1 MSFSQEVKRELC
13 AVPVEQTCDALSEC
27 YGILLFANL
36 FRQNGIR
43 IITGNTDLAE
53 RAARLF
59 LCAFDLQVLP
69 RRGAREERYVF
80 EITKKSQIHRIFD
93 AFGLDPYASG
103 VRMNRAIL
111 EEDCCK
117 AAFLRGAFLSGG
129 SVAAPES
136 RYHLEFVTPHYVF
149 STEMTAFLMD
159 AEFQPKVTR
168 RQSKYVLYFKSSEA
182 IEDFL
187 IQTGAPVSALAVMQ
201 AKVVKDVRNQINR
214 HVNCET
220 ANISKTVDAAMAQV
234 RAIRTLQADG
244 RLYLQPRV
252 IQEAAQLRMANPES
266 SLSVLAASLDPQVS
280 RATLSYRLK
289 KLVALAKEGEE
300 LRGE

>member
-1 MSFSQEVKRELC
+1 M
-13 AVPVEQTCDALSEC
+13 PIEQSCDALGEC

-43 IITGNTDLAE
+43 VITENDDIAGRIALLFQ
-53 RAARLF
+53 RAF
-59 LCAFDLQVLP
+59 GLQIEP
-69 RRGAREERYVF
+69 RRGAREGRYVF
-80 EITKKSQIHRIFD
+80 EITKKVQIQKIFN
-93 AFGLDPYASG
+93 AFGLDPNSSG
-103 VRMNRAIL
+103 VRLNRAIL

-129 SVAAPES
+129 SVASPES

-149 STEMTAFLMD
+149 STEMIAFLMD

-187 IQTGAPVSALAVMQ
+187 IGTGAPVSALAVMQ

-220 ANISKTVDAAMAQV
+220 ANISKTVDAAAAQM
-234 RAIRTLQADG
+234 RAIRLLQKDG
-244 RLYLQPRV
+244 RLQLQPRV
-252 IQEAAQLRMANPES
+252 MQEAAQIRIAYPDS
-266 SLSVLAASLDPQVS
+266 SLSVLAASLDPPVS

-289 KLVALAKEGEE
+289 KLVELAEKSGES
-300 LRGE
+300 

>member
-13 AVPVEQTCDALSEC
+13 AVPVERDCDALGEC
-27 YGILLFANL
+27 YGVLLFANL

-43 IITGNTDLAE
+43 IITGNDDIAGRVELLFR
-53 RAARLF
+53 RAF
-59 LCAFDLQVLP
+59 GLQIKP
-69 RRGAREERYVF
+69 RRGAREGRYVF
-80 EITKKSQIHRIFD
+80 EITKKQQINKIFN
-93 AFGLDPYASG
+93 AFGLDPNSSG
-103 VRMNRAIL
+103 VRLNRAIL

-187 IQTGAPVSALAVMQ
+187 IATGAPVCALSVMQ

-220 ANISKTVDAAMAQV
+220 ANISKTVDAAAAQI
-234 RAIRTLQADG
+234 RAIRLLQDDG
-244 RLYLQPRV
+244 RLQLLPRV
-252 IQEAAQLRMANPES
+252 VQEAARLRIEYPES
-266 SLSVLAASLDPQVS
+266 SLSVLAASLDPPVS

-289 KLVALAKEGEE
+289 KLVELASDME
-300 LRGE
+300 RQ

>member
-13 AVPVEQTCDALSEC
+13 AVDILEDCDALGEC

-36 FRQNGIR
+36 FRQNGVR
-43 IITGNTDLAE
+43 VITGNEDLARRVE
-53 RAARLF
+53 MLF
-59 LCAFDLQVLP
+59 LRAFGLRVEP
-69 RRGAREERYVF
+69 RRGSKEGRYVF
-80 EITKKSQIHRIFD
+80 EITKKQELSKIFN
-93 AFGLDPYASG
+93 AFGLDPNASG
-103 VRMNRAIL
+103 VRLNRAIL

-129 SVAAPES
+129 SVADPES

-159 AEFQPKVTR
+159 AEFQPRITR

-187 IQTGAPVSALAVMQ
+187 VQTGAPMSALAVMQ

-220 ANISKTVDAAMAQV
+220 ANITKTVDAAAAQI
-234 RAIRTLQADG
+234 RAIHILEEDG
-244 RLYLQPRV
+244 RLALQPKV
-252 IQEAAQLRMANPES
+252 VQEAARARLASPEA
-266 SLSVLAASLDPQVS
+266 SLATLAAALDPPVS

-289 KLVALAKEGEE
+289 KLVELAEDKP
-300 LRGE
+300 

>member
-1 MSFSQEVKRELC
+1 MSFSQDVKRELC
-13 AVPVEQTCDALSEC
+13 AVPVERDCDALGEC

-43 IITGNTDLAE
+43 IITGNKDIVGRVKL
-53 RAARLF
+53 LF
-59 LCAFDLQVLP
+59 FRAFDLQIEP
-69 RRGAREERYVF
+69 RRGAREGRYVF
-80 EITKKSQIHRIFD
+80 ELTKKSQIRRVFN
-93 AFGLDPYASG
+93 AFGLDPNSSG

-129 SVAAPES
+129 SVASPES
-136 RYHLEFVTPHYVF
+136 RYHLELVTPHYVF

-159 AEFQPKVTR
+159 EDYQPKVAR

-187 IQTGAPVSALAVMQ
+187 VQTGAPVSALAVMQ

-220 ANISKTVDAAMAQV
+220 ANISKTVDAAAAQL
-234 RAIRTLQADG
+234 RAIRMLQADG
-244 RLYLQPRV
+244 RLQLQPRAV
-252 IQEAAQLRMANPES
+252 QEAARIRMEFPES
-266 SLSVLAASLDPQVS
+266 SLSVLAASLDPPVS

-289 KLVALAKEGEE
+289 KLVALAEEREG
-300 LRGE
+300 L

>member
-1 MSFSQEVKRELC
+1 MSFSQEVKKELC
-13 AVPVEQTCDALSEC
+13 AVPIEQSCDALGEC

-43 IITGNTDLAE
+43 VITENDDIAGRIALLFQ
-53 RAARLF
+53 RAF
-59 LCAFDLQVLP
+59 GLQIEP
-69 RRGAREERYVF
+69 RRGAREGRYVF
-80 EITKKSQIHRIFD
+80 EITKKVQIQKIFN
-93 AFGLDPYASG
+93 AFGLDPNSSG
-103 VRMNRAIL
+103 VRLNRAIL

-129 SVAAPES
+129 SVASPES

-149 STEMTAFLMD
+149 STEMIAFLMD

-187 IQTGAPVSALAVMQ
+187 IGTGAPVSALAVMQ

-220 ANISKTVDAAMAQV
+220 ANISKTVDAAAAQM
-234 RAIRTLQADG
+234 RAIRLLQKDG
-244 RLYLQPRV
+244 RLQLQPRV
-252 IQEAAQLRMANPES
+252 MQEAAQIRIAYPDS
-266 SLSVLAASLDPQVS
+266 SLSVLAASLDPPVS

-289 KLVALAKEGEE
+289 KLVELAEKSGES
-300 LRGE
+300 

>member
-13 AVPVEQTCDALSEC
+13 AVEIEQDCDALGEC

-36 FRQNGIR
+36 FRQNGVR
-43 IITGNTDLAE
+43 VITGNEEFARRVEHLFF
-53 RAARLF
+53 RAF
-59 LCAFDLQVLP
+59 GLQVEA
-69 RRGAREERYVF
+69 RRGAKEGRYVI
-80 EITKKSQIHRIFD
+80 EVTKKQQLSKIFN
-93 AFGLDPYASG
+93 AFGLDPNASG
-103 VRMNRAIL
+103 VRLNRAIL

-129 SVAAPES
+129 SVADPES

-159 AEFQPKVTR
+159 AEFQPRITH

-187 IQTGAPVSALAVMQ
+187 VQTGAPVSALAVMQ

-220 ANISKTVDAAMAQV
+220 ANITKTVDAAAAQI
-234 RAIRTLQADG
+234 RAIHILEEDG
-244 RLYLQPRV
+244 RLVLQPKV
-252 IQEAAQLRMANPES
+252 VQEAARARLANPEA
-266 SLSVLAASLDPQVS
+266 SLSTLAASLDPPVS

-289 KLVALAKEGEE
+289 KLVDLAEE
-300 LRGE
+300 KS

>member
-1 MSFSQEVKRELC
+1 M
-13 AVPVEQTCDALSEC
+13 
-27 YGILLFANL
+27 
-36 FRQNGIR
+36 R
-43 IITGNTDLAE
+43 I
-53 RAARLF
+53 
-59 LCAFDLQVLP
+59 
-69 RRGAREERYVF
+69 
-80 EITKKSQIHRIFD
+80 
-93 AFGLDPYASG
+93 
-103 VRMNRAIL
+103 NRAIL
-111 EEDCCK
+111 EEDSCN

-187 IQTGAPVSALAVMQ
+187 IATGAPVCALSVMQ

-220 ANISKTVDAAMAQV
+220 ANISKTVDAAAAQI
-234 RAIRTLQADG
+234 RAIRLLQDDG
-244 RLYLQPRV
+244 RLQLLPRV
-252 IQEAAQLRMANPES
+252 VQEAARLRIEYPES
-266 SLSVLAASLDPQVS
+266 SLSVLAASLDPPVS

-289 KLVALAKEGEE
+289 KLVELASDME
-300 LRGE
+300 RQ

>member
-13 AVPVEQTCDALSEC
+13 AVPVEQDCDALGEC

-43 IITGNTDLAE
+43 VITGNDDIAGRVAFLFQ
-53 RAARLF
+53 RAF
-59 LCAFDLQVLP
+59 GLQIEP
-69 RRGAREERYVF
+69 RRGTQEGRYVF
-80 EITKKSQIHRIFD
+80 EITKKSQIQKIFN
-93 AFGLDPYASG
+93 AFGLDPNSAG
-103 VRMNRAIL
+103 VRLNRAIL

-129 SVAAPES
+129 SVASPES

-187 IQTGAPVSALAVMQ
+187 IGTGAPVSALAVMQ
-201 AKVVKDVRNQINR
+201 AKVVKDVRNKINR

-220 ANISKTVDAAMAQV
+220 ANISKTVDAAAAQI
-234 RAIRTLQADG
+234 RAIRLLQKDG
-244 RLYLQPRV
+244 RLQLQPRV
-252 IQEAAQLRMANPES
+252 VQEAAQIRIAYPES
-266 SLSVLAASLDPQVS
+266 SLSVLAASLDPPVS

-289 KLVALAKEGEE
+289 KLVALAEKSGQ
-300 LRGE
+300 